1 MRLITGKTYYN
12 KPWYNSWRSMMDR
25 CYRPKNSSYNRYGKR
40 GIKVCD
46 EWHDIQNFEKWVQ
59 ENPYFEGATIERIDV
74 NGDYEPTN
82 CKWATMKEQCNNR
95 SNTLYI
101 EYRGKVHTITEWS
114 EISGI
119 NRSTLN
125 NRYCRG
131 DRGDRLFRERRKYGS
146 VN

>member
-25 CYRPKNSSYNRYGKR
+25 CYRPKSSSYNRYGKR
-40 GIKVCD
+40 CIKVCD

-59 ENPYFEGATIERIDV
+59 ENPYFEGATIDRIDV

-82 CKWATMKEQCNNR
+82 CRWATMKEQCNNR

-101 EYRGKVHTITEWS
+101 EYRGEVHTITEWA

-131 DRGDRLFRERRKYGS
+131 ERGDRLFRERRKYGS

>member
-1 MRLITGKTYYN
+1 MRLIAGKTYYN
-12 KPWYNSWRSMMDR
+12 KPWYGSYRSMMER
-25 CYRPKNSSYNRYGKR
+25 CYRPKNANYHRYGKR
-40 GIKVCD
+40 GIKVCE

-59 ENPYFEGATIERIDV
+59 ENPYFEGATIDRIDV

-82 CKWATMKEQCNNR
+82 CRWATMKEQCNNR

-101 EYRGKVHTITEWS
+101 EHNGETHTITEWA
-114 EISGI
+114 EIIGI

-131 DRGDRLFRERRKYGS
+131 DRGDRLFREGRKYGS